1 MVVDNDF
8 DVVVVVVD
16 VNDDDVVGYAVY
28 VFAVRHADYY

>member
-1 MVVDNDF
+1 MVVDNDL
-8 DVVVVVVD
+8 DVVVD

>member
-8 DVVVVVVD
+8 DVVVD

-28 VFAVRHADYY
+28 VFAVRHDDYY